1 MIVLEERSKITDKNQ
16 TTVPKRVR
24 ERLGV
29 GPGDEIVYRVSDD
42 GSILVESAVQADDE
56 AAVPGIVGDEVDAAG
71 QTAGRTRD
79 LLHHRGREYVGAA
92 VAGRAHPEHQVFGR
106 QIKIISGDLLPANRY
121 DGSNLVFCI

>member
-56 AAVPGIVGDEVDAAG
+56 AAVDAFLQFISNDIKRRPGAVTPMTQEDFERLQALVGGVEADLDDDFSGA
-71 QTAGRTRD
+71 TA
-79 LLHHRGREYVGAA
+79 
-92 VAGRAHPEHQVFGR
+92 
-106 QIKIISGDLLPANRY
+106 I
-121 DGSNLVFCI
+121 

>member
-56 AAVPGIVGDEVDAAG
+56 AAVDAFL
-71 QTAGRTRD
+71 Q
-79 LLHHRGREYVGAA
+79 
-92 VAGRAHPEHQVFGR
+92 F
-106 QIKIISGDLLPANRY
+106 ISSR
-121 DGSNLVFCI
+121 